1 MTASQFF
8 IQSPRLHCPPF
19 KQIKQWKKMMIATG
33 AKRLWIAAFLFIQM
47 EWQWIWSQMRAF
59 TVRMFEMFHTFVCAC
74 VWFERVFGFPLFQT
88 VCFHFVV
95 HPHLFIYKQKPW
107 QHVSPDMFS
116 WLHLSPSKLNGVIFA
131 FREKKRRKSE
141 KTYMTVRLP
150 AESVASVQWGQLCNQ
165 KHKATVSDGM
175 QMIRSS

>member
-8 IQSPRLHCPPF
+8 IQSPCLHCPPF
-19 KQIKQWKKMMIATG
+19 KQIKQWRKKLG
-33 AKRLWIAAFLFIQM
+33 LPLEPKDCESQRSCSFRGNDNGFEVRWERLLCVCL
-47 EWQWIWSQMRAF
+47 RRF
-59 TVRMFEMFHTFVCAC
+59 THLCTCVCDLS
-74 VWFERVFGFPLFQT
+74 GFPLFQT

-95 HPHLFIYKQKPW
+95 HPHPFIYKQKPW

-116 WLHLSPSKLNGVIFA
+116 WLHLSPSKLDGVIFA

-150 AESVASVQWGQLCNQ
+150 AENVASVQWGQLCN
-165 KHKATVSDGM
+165 HKQQSYCRWWDANDPL
-175 QMIRSS
+175 